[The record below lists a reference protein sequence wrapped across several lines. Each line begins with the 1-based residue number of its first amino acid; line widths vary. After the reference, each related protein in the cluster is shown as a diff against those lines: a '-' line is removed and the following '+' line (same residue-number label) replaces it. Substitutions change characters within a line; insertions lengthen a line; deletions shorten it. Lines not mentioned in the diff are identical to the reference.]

1 MVDKAWKIKQ
11 DVKYCIR
18 RLKGGDGKK
27 KKKKSS
33 PSSTNKTTT
42 ASPLEIKGNLN
53 ARTFQATCY
62 CYYS

>member
-27 KKKKSS
+27 KKKKS
-33 PSSTNKTTT
+33 PVPAVPTKQ
-42 ASPLEIKGNLN
+42 PLLVL
-53 ARTFQATCY
+53 
-62 CYYS
+62 